1 MSSPT
6 RSFNWLRPLFKL
18 CRHELESLVE
28 HELDSTNLNQI
39 EDNSFLVHVIGIMS
53 WHENEIGSLV
63 K

>member
-53 WHENEIGSLV
+53 
-63 K
+63 